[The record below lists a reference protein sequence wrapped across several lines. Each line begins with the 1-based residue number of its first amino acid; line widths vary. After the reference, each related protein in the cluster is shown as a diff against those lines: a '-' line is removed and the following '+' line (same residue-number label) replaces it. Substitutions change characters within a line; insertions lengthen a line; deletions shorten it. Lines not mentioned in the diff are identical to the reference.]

1 MTSASSPIDPGAR
14 VYVAGHAGMVGAAL
28 VRRLEA
34 AGCRDLVTRSRSALD
49 LTDQAATFG
58 FLASEKPDA
67 VLLAAAKVGGILAND
82 TLPAEF
88 IYENLQIQGN
98 VIHGA
103 WKAGVRRLV
112 FLGSSCIYPR
122 DCAQPMRE
130 ESLLTGPLEPTN
142 APYAIAKIAGI
153 AMCEAYNRQY
163 GTDFFGVMP
172 TNLYGPGDNYDLAG
186 SHVLPAMIRKF
197 SEAKEKGAPTV
208 TLWGTGSPRREF
220 LHVDDLADA
229 CLFLLGQVHAEKGT
243 MPLINVGWGRDITI
257 RELADLVKAE
267 VGFEG
272 EIVWDDTKPDGT
284 PRKLLDTGRITA
296 LGWTPKIG
304 LKDGIRRT
312 VADYRREAIGAG
324 TRTR

>member
-1 MTSASSPIDPGAR
+1 VTGPVPSPDAR
-14 VYVAGHAGMVGAAL
+14 IYVAGHQGMVGSAL
-28 VRRLEA
+28 VRALTA
-34 AGCRDLVTRSRSALD
+34 AGCRNLLTPARNKLD
-49 LTDQAATFG
+49 LTDQSAVNGYFAR
-58 FLASEKPDA
+58 ERPDA
-67 VLLAAAKVGGILAND
+67 VYLAAARVGGILAND
-82 TLPAEF
+82 TRPAEF
-88 IYENLQIQGN
+88 IRDNLAIETH
-98 VIHGA
+98 VIHAA
-103 WKAGVRRLV
+103 WAHGVRRLL

-122 DCAQPMRE
+122 ACPQPMRE
-130 ESLLTGPLEPTN
+130 EHLLTGPLEPTN

-172 TNLYGPGDNYDLAG
+172 TNLYGPGDNYDLKG

-197 SEAKEKGAPTV
+197 SEAKESGAATV

-229 CLFLLGQVHAEKGT
+229 CLFLLGAVHAEKGA

-267 VGFEG
+267 VGYDG

-284 PRKLLDTGRITA
+284 PQKLLDTGRITA

-304 LKDGIRRT
+304 LKDGVRRT
-312 VADYRREAIGAG
+312 IESYRAEVARGAA
-324 TRTR
+324 RA

>member
-1 MTSASSPIDPGAR
+1 MTGPSAIDPAVR

-34 AGCRDLVTRSRSALD
+34 AGCRNLVTRSRGELD
-49 LTDQAATFG
+49 LTDQAAVAA
-58 FLASEKPDA
+58 FLEWEKPDA

-88 IYENLQIQGN
+88 IYENLQIQNN

-229 CLFLLGQVHAEKGT
+229 CLFLLGAVHAEKGA
-243 MPLINVGWGRDITI
+243 MPLINVGWGRDLTI

-267 VGFEG
+267 VGYEG
-272 EIVWDDTKPDGT
+272 QVVWDRSKPDGT
-284 PRKLLDTGRITA
+284 PQKLLDTGRITA

-304 LKDGIRRT
+304 LKDGVRRT
-312 VADYRREAIGAG
+312 IESYRAEVARGAA
-324 TRTR
+324 RA